1 MGKKRPANIQGIADK
16 RYEDLKRFL
25 LYRLNN
31 AADVQDLAQEAF
43 MRLLRRS
50 RDETVERPDA
60 YLFRIAAN
68 LAYEQRLKGV
78 RTSSI
83 EDVAVDLVEVSEL
96 PERRAI
102 VWQRLERISRVMAT
116 LPPLPRKALILQ
128 RRDGL
133 TYAQIAERLGTTPH
147 MVKKHIATAMQRC
160 RHALVT
166 DDDG

>member
-1 MGKKRPANIQGIADK
+1 MGKKRPVSIQDVADR

-25 LYRLNN
+25 LYRLKN
-31 AADVQDLAQEAF
+31 AADAHDLAQEAF
-43 MRLLRRS
+43 MRLLRHS

-68 LAYEQRLKGV
+68 LAYELRLKAV

-83 EDVAVDLVEVSEL
+83 EDIAVDLVEASEL
-96 PERRAI
+96 PERRTI
-102 VWQRLERISRVMAT
+102 IWQRLERIGHVMAT

-133 TYAQIAERLGTTPH
+133 TYAEIAERLGTTPH

-160 RHALVT
+160 RCALVT
-166 DDDG
+166 NDDG